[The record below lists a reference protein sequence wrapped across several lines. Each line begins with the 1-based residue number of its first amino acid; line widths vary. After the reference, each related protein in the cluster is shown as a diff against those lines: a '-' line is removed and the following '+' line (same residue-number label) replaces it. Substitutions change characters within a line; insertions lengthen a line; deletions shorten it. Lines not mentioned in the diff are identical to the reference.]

1 MSKYRDVT
9 ICEPSLE
16 TYTRTLLDY
25 IKKGWE
31 VNYNPLVS
39 PNRTLTGS
47 YIATLQIEEEKLNA
61 NETGNSNT
69 TAGED
74 AAASKPNRGRGNS
87 R

>member
-9 ICEPSLE
+9 ICEQSLE

-25 IKKGWE
+25 IEKGWE
-31 VNYNPLVS
+31 VNYDPLVS
-39 PNRTLTGS
+39 PNRTFTGS

-61 NETGNSNT
+61 NEAGNSNT
-69 TAGED
+69 TTGED
-74 AAASKPNRGRGNS
+74 AAASKPNRERGNN